1 MSGALQA
8 VYQNLRSFGFPNG
21 WPALI
26 GDAYGGGYFAGQI
39 DVSGTKYNLVVADKS
54 VGEALKLWGPLG
66 VDTGFTS
73 VIDGPTNSAGEAA
86 LGSTYEAATFCEG
99 LNTGGY
105 TDWYLPA
112 LNELTTIYYYLKPGT
127 TANNTGTGSTANAVS
142 PQPISTNFTAGDP
155 AQTTATSF
163 QTGASSQEFVL
174 PPSNYWA
181 STEFSADRARIR
193 DFNTGDLG
201 AQLKTTVSNY
211 ARAVRRV
218 LA

>member
-8 VYQNLRSFGFPNG
+8 VYQNLRSFGFING

-26 GDAYGGGYFAGQI
+26 GDAFGGGYFAGQI
-39 DVSGTKYNLVVADKS
+39 DISGTKYNLVVADKS
-54 VGEALKLWGPLG
+54 VGEAVKQWGPQA
-66 VDTGFTS
+66 DATGFTS
-73 VIDGPTNSAGEAA
+73 VIDGPTNSAGISA
-86 LGSTYEAATFCEG
+86 LGSNYEAARFCEN
-99 LNTGGY
+99 LNTGGF

-127 TANNTGTGSTANAVS
+127 TANNTSTGSTANAVS

-163 QTGASSQEFVL
+163 RTGASSQEFVL
-174 PPSNYWA
+174 PPNNYWT
-181 STEFSADRARIR
+181 STEFNADRARIR

-201 AQLKTTVSNY
+201 AQVKDAVSNY
-211 ARAVRRV
+211 VRAIRRV

>member
-26 GDAYGGGYFAGQI
+26 GDAFGGGFFAGQI

-54 VGEALKLWGPLG
+54 VGQAVKPWGPQG
-66 VDTGFTS
+66 VITGFTS
-73 VIDGPTNSAGEAA
+73 IIDGPTNSAGLSA
-86 LGSTYEAATFCEG
+86 LGSNYEAARFCEN
-99 LNTGGY
+99 LNTGGF

-112 LNELTTIYYYLKPGT
+112 LNETITIYYYLKPGT
-127 TANNTGTGSTANAVS
+127 VANNTTAGSTVNAVS

-163 QTGASSQEFVL
+163 RTGASSQEFIL
-174 PPSNYWA
+174 PPDIYWT
-181 STEFSADRARIR
+181 STELNANRGYGR
-193 DFNTGDLG
+193 DFNTGDEAG
-201 AQLKTTVSNY
+201 PLKDSVSGY
-211 ARAVRRV
+211 ARAIRRV